1 MCSREKMNYAPFYV
15 GQKVVAVD
23 AIEGS
28 RIKNGQYYVISD
40 CHYSPSGNPIAN
52 GQSFWYVGVMGFDNK
67 WLRPGIFAPI
77 EQKKFPLMTFK
88 EINKVEKIEELIN
101 N

>member
-1 MCSREKMNYAPFYV
+1 MNFAPFYV

-23 AIEGS
+23 AMPTS
-28 RIKNGQYYVISD
+28 RIKNGKCYTIST

-52 GQSFWYVGVMGFDNK
+52 GKSFWYVGVVGLDNN
-67 WLRPGIFAPI
+67 WMRPEIFAPL
-77 EQKKFPLMTFK
+77 EQSAFPLMTFK
-88 EINKVEKIEELIN
+88 EIIKAEEVDVLTN